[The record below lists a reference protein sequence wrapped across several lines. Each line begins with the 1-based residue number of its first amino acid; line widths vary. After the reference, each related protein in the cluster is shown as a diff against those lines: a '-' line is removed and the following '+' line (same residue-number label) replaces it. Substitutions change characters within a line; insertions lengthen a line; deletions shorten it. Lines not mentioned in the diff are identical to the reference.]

1 MQGIIPG
8 QLEEKTMKVVLAA
21 FGVSALFVSSAFALE
36 PIPGSVTYGG
46 QPAHRLQKAPVGST
60 FDETFYSRGQRY
72 TETYMIQ
79 PDRSL
84 VITSRIRIS
93 SDR

>member
-1 MQGIIPG
+1 
-8 QLEEKTMKVVLAA
+8 MKLALAA
-21 FGVSALFVSSAFALE
+21 FGVTALFVSSAFALE
-36 PIPGSVTYGG
+36 PIPGSVTYAG

-60 FDETFYSRGQRY
+60 FENTFYYGGQRY

-84 VITSRIRIS
+84 VITDRIRIG

>member
-1 MQGIIPG
+1 
-8 QLEEKTMKVVLAA
+8 MKLALAA
-21 FGVSALFVSSAFALE
+21 LGVTALFASSAFALD

-60 FDETFYSRGQRY
+60 FDNTFYFNGQRY

-84 VITSRIRIS
+84 VITSRIRIG

>member
-1 MQGIIPG
+1 
-8 QLEEKTMKVVLAA
+8 MKFVLAA
-21 FGVSALFVSSAFALE
+21 FGVSALFASSAFALE

-46 QPAHRLQKAPVGST
+46 QPVHRLQKAPVGST
-60 FDETFYSRGQRY
+60 FDETFYSEGERY

-84 VITSRIRIS
+84 VITGRTRIG

>member
-1 MQGIIPG
+1 
-8 QLEEKTMKVVLAA
+8 MKLALAA
-21 FGVSALFVSSAFALE
+21 LGAALLFASSAFALD

-46 QPAHRLQKAPVGST
+46 QPAHRLQKAPAGST
-60 FDETFYSRGQRY
+60 FDNSFYSDGQRY

-84 VITSRIRIS
+84 IIVSRTLVG

>member
-1 MQGIIPG
+1 
-8 QLEEKTMKVVLAA
+8 MKLILAA

-36 PIPGSVTYGG
+36 PIPGSITYGG
-46 QPAHRLQKAPVGST
+46 QPVHRLQKAPVGST
-60 FDETFYSRGQRY
+60 FDDTFASNGQRY
-72 TETYMIQ
+72 TETYKIQ

-84 VITSRIRIS
+84 VIISRIRVG

>member
-1 MQGIIPG
+1 
-8 QLEEKTMKVVLAA
+8 MKLLLAA

-46 QPAHRLQKAPVGST
+46 QPVHRLQKAPVGST
-60 FDETFYSRGQRY
+60 FDETFYSGGERY

-84 VITSRIRIS
+84 VITGRVQIG

>member
-1 MQGIIPG
+1 
-8 QLEEKTMKVVLAA
+8 MKLALAA
-21 FGVSALFVSSAFALE
+21 FGITTLFVSSAFALE

-46 QPAHRLQKAPVGST
+46 QPTHRLQKAPVGST
-60 FDETFYSRGQRY
+60 FDNTFYSDGQRC

-84 VITSRIRIS
+84 VITSRIRMG

>member
-1 MQGIIPG
+1 
-8 QLEEKTMKVVLAA
+8 MKLALAA
-21 FGVSALFVSSAFALE
+21 FGITTLFVSSAFALE

-46 QPAHRLQKAPVGST
+46 QPTHRLQKAPVGST
-60 FDETFYSRGQRY
+60 FDNTFYSDGQRY

-84 VITSRIRIS
+84 VITSRIRMG